1 MNVVDRMEVEYISLR
16 VKRQTNLCIF
26 LNEVSFKSTVDAIS
40 ATAWRILPLGIEC
53 SKSWWVIVMTISY
66 FYIDV
71 IFGVQL
77 DSL

>member
-53 SKSWWVIVMTISY
+53 SKS
-66 FYIDV
+66 
-71 IFGVQL
+71 
-77 DSL
+77 